1 MNANSARD
9 TLHVFESELAE
20 AEAEAKVAIT
30 KVDSLRKIVEGMR
43 AYVELSA
50 PGAPQLFEPRVPPE
64 VAEAVEAIANGA
76 GNPRGREAV
85 RLILIGSRRPMDS
98 AALAIDATKRGWMT
112 HVEDVERALN
122 AAANRLVKDGEIEK
136 IGKMFRYPLDKL
148 PPAVLVQ
155 LAEEDEQN

>member
-9 TLHVFESELAE
+9 TLREFESELAQ

-50 PGAPQLFEPRVPPE
+50 PGGTAQLFESTVPPE

-98 AALAIDATKRGWMT
+98 AALAIDAMKRGWMT

-136 IGKMFRYPLDKL
+136 IGKLYRYPLEKL
-148 PPAVLVQ
+148 PVPQ
-155 LAEEDEQN
+155 PFEPGSGG